1 MIMRDFKNISAQRE
15 YFDSQ
20 VEKKITQANLAQVYI
35 CGPPNMN
42 ESMGKLMI
50 RKKVDEKRYHFVWL
64 VMIKIS
70 FII

>member
-1 MIMRDFKNISAQRE
+1 MRDFKNISAQRE

-20 VEKKITQANLAQVYI
+20 VEEKITQANLAQVYI

-50 RKKVDEKRYHFVWL
+50 RKKVD
-64 VMIKIS
+64 
-70 FII
+70 